1 MKILAQAVGLVL
13 LCLLCLFMLVFA
25 TVAGV
30 APETL
35 MYVR

>member
-13 LCLLCLFMLVFA
+13 MMVLTIFV
-25 TVAGV
+25 GV

>member
-13 LCLLCLFMLVFA
+13 LCAIMLALTIFV
-25 TVAGV
+25 GV